1 VKRKKYF
8 DWEQAFHFIR
18 QNADREGIWHGN
30 VASLGAEFDV
40 SEQAAD
46 AVLDELRAK
55 RLVRSSIPGHSSFR
69 NGGRRTTPTKDGLN
83 NGGIRAGLRIEPSSL
98 WGATGFIFESPA
110 S

>member
-1 VKRKKYF
+1 MKRKKYF

-46 AVLDELRAK
+46 AVLDELRDK
-55 RLVRSSIPGHSSFR
+55 RLVEKLYTGTFIISKWREEDDP
-69 NGGRRTTPTKDGLN
+69 NERR
-83 NGGIRAGLRIEPSSL
+83 
-98 WGATGFIFESPA
+98 FE
-110 S
+110 